1 MSEITLIK
9 IYIFST
15 QFSPLFLSSQMKTF
29 RNAMFHGSFQ
39 LFQQYFHR
47 TVIGQHQLIETSV
60 RHWQCIFSHVTCGG
74 RRKNRI
80 GEQQHYNGGTTHY
93 NNTFQHLLGVK
104 VKGGSKPS
112 KGIRHVPV
120 TNRNK
125 SCRSLS
131 CMVSKPVQKR
141 CTIGSVS
148 TNRPLY
154 LTPALYVQQ
163 NKRCEMKALKAPNHQ
178 T

>member
-1 MSEITLIK
+1 M
-9 IYIFST
+9 
-15 QFSPLFLSSQMKTF
+15 
-29 RNAMFHGSFQ
+29 HFQ
-39 LFQQYFHR
+39 SCHL
-47 TVIGQHQLIETSV
+47 
-60 RHWQCIFSHVTCGG
+60 W
-74 RRKNRI
+74 RKKNNRI
-80 GEQQHYNGGTTHY
+80 GEQQHYNGSTTHY

-178 T
+178 AQNNNRTHPTHSSNIPQRFRINGIFPIDQGL